1 MGLAY
6 AYGRTGEIVMTPCK
20 KIPREEAIR
29 LNTIENA
36 KVLWWEDRI
45 GSIEPCK
52 LADLAILDK
61 DILTCPVDDIK
72 KTKVLT
78 TMINGKVV
86 YGGF

>member
-1 MGLAY
+1 MYL
-6 AYGRTGEIVMTPCK
+6 EFSI
-20 KIPREEAIR
+20 
-29 LNTIENA
+29 TI
-36 KVLWWEDRI
+36 LGYLQHSPFPLEDKL
-45 GSIEPCK
+45 GSIEPGK
-52 LADLAILDK
+52 LADLAVLDK